1 MKWYIEKRV
10 NDGIL
15 RHLVD
20 SQEWKKFDLK
30 HREFA
35 LEPRNVR
42 LGLATDGFNP
52 FGNMNNKYSIWL
64 VLLISYNLL
73 PWLVM
78 KEPCFMMSLLVLGSN
93 PLGNE
98 LDVFLRPLVDE
109 LKKLWED
116 GARTYD
122 ASCGMHFQM
131 CAALLWTIYDY
142 HGFSNV
148 SEWRTE
154 GYILVILAMMNH
166 IRRHWKVKLDAL
178 TIEPTCL
185 LTTLGEGVG
194 HSMVKLRNR

>member
-1 MKWYIEKRV
+1 MRWYIEKRV

-42 LGLATDGFNP
+42 LGLATYGFNP
-52 FGNMNNKYSIWL
+52 FGNMNNKYSIWP

-78 KEPCFMMSLLVLGSN
+78 KEPYFMMSLLIPGSN

-154 GYILVILAMMNH
+154 GYHTCYTCNDEPYSETLESKIGCTNH
-166 IRRHWKVKLDAL
+166 RAYLPIDHPW
-178 TIEPTCL
+178 
-185 LTTLGEGVG
+185 
-194 HSMVKLRNR
+194 